1 MTVQTV
7 LRMGHPL
14 LLQKAQKVDAFN
26 TTELYTL
33 IQDMEDTM
41 THMHG
46 AGLAAPQIGV
56 SLRVV
61 IFGNKNE
68 GGAEKPRYP
77 DANDVPYT
85 VLINPVIEPVSEE
98 IEDGWEGCLSVPGM
112 RGVVPRYSEVHYSG
126 FNQFGEPINR
136 SVNGFHAR
144 VVQHECDHLEGMLY
158 PMQMPDLSTFGYIDE
173 LFPNQ
178 DIPDD

>member
-26 TTELYTL
+26 TTELHTL

-68 GGAEKPRYP
+68 GDAEKTALP
-77 DANDVPYT
+77 
-85 VLINPVIEPVSEE
+85 
-98 IEDGWEGCLSVPGM
+98 
-112 RGVVPRYSEVHYSG
+112 
-126 FNQFGEPINR
+126 
-136 SVNGFHAR
+136 
-144 VVQHECDHLEGMLY
+144 
-158 PMQMPDLSTFGYIDE
+158 
-173 LFPNQ
+173 
-178 DIPDD
+178 